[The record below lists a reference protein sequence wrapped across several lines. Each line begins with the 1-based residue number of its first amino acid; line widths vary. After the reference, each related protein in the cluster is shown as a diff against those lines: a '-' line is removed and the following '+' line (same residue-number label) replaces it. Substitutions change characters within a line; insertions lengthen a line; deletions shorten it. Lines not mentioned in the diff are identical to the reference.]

1 MGRRE
6 SQRKPLAQP
15 QYALP
20 SPDNNNDKRPQQRR
34 KQKPNTPSTKRLT
47 SRHSAQGTSE
57 SKAHPLSP
65 AEDKM
70 EPKVHSAAQPCSH
83 REHKPTGFRVSRH
96 TAAFPCH
103 RLPDSSPTLQE
114 SLSPKPEV
122 GGLAGHGEGDSDTDL
137 SESER
142 LPGSSSGGV
151 PPQLQLRPEVIE
163 AEHCP
168 SRSHR
173 PRGHDH
179 GAFDFPD
186 FLPPPFNSWSLS
198 QLAVF
203 YNTEGRGGPRPRPVG
218 PLERFLDRLLQLEW
232 HQIQTVQGEE
242 GRSAV
247 SDVLSSCHRSHAAA
261 SSRLSSPKCILQC
274 QRTFSLTFLSCLA
287 SHSALLSGC
296 ACTLCRIR
304 YSTCST
310 SCCRSFHHTRQS
322 RLSPMLERRG
332 PTSLPKRCYS
342 ESRVKSSDRSSASRP
357 QLLSSPVRTNSHLR
371 RMQASGNIR
380 NPVNGAN
387 TKPHSTAGGGSV
399 GAATEPVGALGNVVD
414 YRTRGFRRRSGS
426 EQRRG
431 GVERQKGASEKRRSG
446 SEYRRG
452 GAERRTTAEE
462 REIKANDV
470 TAILDN
476 LPGLK
481 HSPINRPNR
490 QKQVGFVT

>member
-1 MGRRE
+1 MGRRQ
-6 SQRKPLAQP
+6 SQRKSVRP
-15 QYALP
+15 QYTLP
-20 SPDNNNDKRPQQRR
+20 SPENNNDKRPQQRR

-47 SRHSAQGTSE
+47 SQHSAQGTSE

-70 EPKVHSAAQPCSH
+70 EPKVQPDTQPCSH

-96 TAAFPCH
+96 TAAFSCH
-103 RLPDSSPTLQE
+103 RLSDSSPTLQE
-114 SLSPKPEV
+114 SLSPKAEV

-142 LPGSSSGGV
+142 LPVSPSGGV

-173 PRGHDH
+173 PRGHNH

-203 YNTEGRGGPRPRPVG
+203 YNMEGRGGPRPRPMG
-218 PLERFLDRLLQLEW
+218 PLERYLDRLLQLEW
-232 HQIQTVQGEE
+232 HQIQTVQGE
-242 GRSAV
+242 GRKSMG

-274 QRTFSLTFLSCLA
+274 QRAFSLTFLSCLA

-310 SCCRSFHHTRQS
+310 LCCRSSHHTHHS

-332 PTSLPKRCYS
+332 PTLLPKRSYS
-342 ESRVKSSDRSSASRP
+342 ENRVKSSDRSSAPRS
-357 QLLSSPVRTNSHLR
+357 QVFSSPVRTNSHLR

-380 NPVNGAN
+380 NPVKVAN
-387 TKPHSTAGGGSV
+387 TKPHSTARGGSV
-399 GAATEPVGALGNVVD
+399 GAGTDRVGALGDVVD
-414 YRTRGFRRRSGS
+414 YRTGGFRRRSGS

-431 GVERQKGASEKRRSG
+431 GVERQQGASEKRRSG

-452 GAERRTTAEE
+452 GAERKRIAELKE
-462 REIKANDV
+462 REIKPDV
-470 TAILDN
+470 TAIMDN
-476 LPGLK
+476 LPGPK

-490 QKQVGFVT
+490 QKQVEFVT